1 MALAT
6 NVNEREAA
14 AASAP
19 LTATAAAAAAR
30 QRAPHRSILAR
41 CRQLEENLQR
51 NREWMEEHHEFALR
65 FKAMKG
71 SSNDE
76 ELSQQIQET
85 SSSGQASFRNRSDSS
100 MEAER
105 ENRDQLLFGAPSGPG
120 GALASYR
127 GPGFSPRQP
136 AGQQILGQQR
146 LTPRQTPRSRRS
158 DVSSGRACLQQA
170 GNMIGIGGMTGGDS
184 MDIGSAP
191 GSARGMIKGSFQL
204 RLQAMELNAQRNAE
218 QLDTQRSFLDEIIA
232 IRQSSKDVAAT
243 EDAAGAE

>member
-85 SSSGQASFRNRSDSS
+85 SSSGQASFRNRGEGS

-105 ENRDQLLFGAPSGPG
+105 EKRDQLLFGAPSGPG

-136 AGQQILGQQR
+136 AGQQI

-184 MDIGSAP
+184 MNIGSAP

-204 RLQAMELNAQRNAE
+204 RLEAMSLNAQRNAE

-232 IRQSSKDVAAT
+232 IRQSSKEAAAT